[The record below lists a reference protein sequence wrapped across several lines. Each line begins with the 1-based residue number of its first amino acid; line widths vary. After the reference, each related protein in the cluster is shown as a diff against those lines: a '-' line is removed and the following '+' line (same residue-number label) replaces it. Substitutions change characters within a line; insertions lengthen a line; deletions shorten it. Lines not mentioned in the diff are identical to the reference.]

1 MHYDRHPN
9 FFWYILLK
17 FPRSNRKDFENLSL
31 LRKFKILPSVFP
43 PVCLDIYDSLDEV
56 VTGLWAEADCEP
68 YSAKIDPS
76 PVESTKHNEAKDFLK
91 LHYFSISQKSYS
103 SIYLGKY
110 KDMETWNIQMQF
122 HKYYDTI
129 VRILKLP
136 TKLSY
141 HKRRSEA
148 SDVCESRFYDKER
161 GGW

>member
-1 MHYDRHPN
+1 M
-9 FFWYILLK
+9 
-17 FPRSNRKDFENLSL
+17 SL

-43 PVCLDIYDSLDEV
+43 PVCLDIYGSLDEV

-68 YSAKIDPS
+68 YSAKIDPP
-76 PVESTKHNEAKDFLK
+76 PVESTKHNEAKVFLK
-91 LHYFSISQKSYS
+91 LHYLLNFFNFTKKYS

-110 KDMETWNIQMQF
+110 KDVEAWNIQMQF
-122 HKYYDTI
+122 HKYYDPI
-129 VRILKLP
+129 VTILKLP